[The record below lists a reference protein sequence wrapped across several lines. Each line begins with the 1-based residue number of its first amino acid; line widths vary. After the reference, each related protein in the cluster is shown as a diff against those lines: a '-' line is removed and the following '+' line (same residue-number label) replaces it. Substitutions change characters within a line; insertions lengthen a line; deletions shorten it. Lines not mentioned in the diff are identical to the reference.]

1 MRNRTK
7 TIEALRRLAERPGT
21 PQEGETAR
29 RLLERI
35 EEAKPFRYGIEFDEP
50 RTGALNVWA

>member
-29 RLLERI
+29 RILDRI
-35 EEAKPFRYGIEFDEP
+35 EEPKSFRYGIEFDEP
-50 RTGALNVWA
+50 RIGALNVWA